1 MCIRDSLYTDDER
14 THMLFFNKDLIAENQ
29 LDDPYQL
36 VKDGTWTLDR
46 MYEMARAVAVD
57 NGDGEMNVT
66 TGDTWG
72 FIGAAF
78 DTYKF
83 ILGCD
88 APMVEKNED
97 DVPVI
102 SVLNTKNVDA
112 FMKTYEMMTDR
123 SACAY
128 LEM

>member
-1 MCIRDSLYTDDER
+1 MTSHGGDQQAVEQLSITDKLYFVCGDILYTDDER

-72 FIGAAF
+72 FIG
-78 DTYKF
+78 DC
-83 ILGCD
+83 I
-88 APMVEKNED
+88 
-97 DVPVI
+97 
-102 SVLNTKNVDA
+102 
-112 FMKTYEMMTDR
+112 
-123 SACAY
+123 
-128 LEM
+128 